1 MARNESEHTSLGPL
15 LAHCCLAAFAA
26 VLGITVSVATG
37 LIPKYGQWYSINSA
51 YRRQTEAMLHGSFAL
66 SHDPRRLGYDMA
78 WAKGGVQQVWGLGVP
93 TWRLPYEALAKLF
106 GYDAFP
112 DRLALIAAIALL
124 AYGLVRLSVL
134 PSPSESF
141 WDNIKRRPEALAGIL
156 LLVLFPPFLALCRT
170 NFDVYEEAEAYAY
183 LMGIGLFGLTLQFI
197 RRPTL
202 SRLLPLAL
210 VSGLAPFVRPT
221 LFCYGL
227 FAVAV
232 ALALTWRRGW
242 PLARSSTGAAVFCL
256 GLALLF
262 LTNAQRFGSGFEFGH
277 TLNVNV
283 FLPMM
288 YATRFTNPTYSAPIS
303 DRAAELFSY
312 LFLVREHIVC
322 CDGYAVRS
330 IPWQASVVRWRDVYF
345 STYDLTFLALLLPTW
360 LASFF
365 LCWQRKIFSEQVNEA
380 AIMAVWALLS
390 SIPLALLFLN
400 YPVMSSR
407 YMMDFAPGFAVTI
420 WAGFQLSCSL
430 IRARA
435 PTHIYLV
442 SLPIVFLAMWWTY
455 QVSTTIIFP
464 HTGGGTVSQ
473 PKIPKEYDNAA
484 LPADLSSYTWPMD
497 RDYGIPFNG
506 YGWDRDNGRT
516 GSLVVLYLRG
526 AERIELE
533 LSPVQGS
540 HLKQSDWDQIRVK
553 VGLEELR
560 RESSQATPEGQ
571 KLTFTRLSKIPDQS
585 QIEIAFIALTNAKN
599 SAQASAFKLQ
609 RVRCQDDASR

>member
-1 MARNESEHTSLGPL
+1 MASKESEHTSLGPL
-15 LAHCCLAAFAA
+15 LVRSCLAGFAA
-26 VLGITVSVATG
+26 ALGVTLSIATG

-66 SHDPRRLGYDMA
+66 SHDPRSLGYDMA
-78 WAKGGVQQVWGLGVP
+78 WVNGGVQQVWGLGVP

-124 AYGLVRLSVL
+124 TYGLVGLLVL
-134 PSPSESF
+134 PAHNRGF
-141 WDNIKRRPEALAGIL
+141 RDNIKRQPEALAGVL

-183 LMGIGLFGLTLQFI
+183 LMGIGLFALTLQFI

-202 SRLLPLAL
+202 SRLLLLAT
-210 VSGLAPFVRPT
+210 VSGLGPFVRPT

-227 FAVAV
+227 FSIVVAF
-232 ALALTWRRGW
+232 ALTWRRGW
-242 PLARSSTGAAVFCL
+242 PLAKSLAGPAVFCL

-262 LTNAQRFGSGFEFGH
+262 LTNAQRFGWGFEFGH

-288 YATRFTNPTYSAPIS
+288 YATRFTNPVYSAPIS
-303 DRAAELFSY
+303 ERAAELFSY

-322 CDGYAVRS
+322 CDGYAARL

-345 STYDLTFLALLLPTW
+345 STYDLTFLALLLSTW
-360 LASFF
+360 IASFF

-380 AIMAVWALLS
+380 TIIAVWALLS
-390 SIPLALLFLN
+390 SIPLTLLFLN

-407 YMMDFAPGFAVTI
+407 YMMDFAPAFAATI
-420 WAGFQLSCSL
+420 WAGFRLSCWVM
-430 IRARA
+430 RTWA
-435 PTHIYLV
+435 PTRIHLV
-442 SLPIVFLAMWWTY
+442 PLPIVLLSMWWMY
-455 QVSTTIIFP
+455 QVSTTEIFP
-464 HTGGGTVSQ
+464 HTGGGTIPQ
-473 PKIPKEYDNAA
+473 PKIPMEYHGTP

-497 RDYGIPFNG
+497 RDYNIPFNG
-506 YGWDRDNGRT
+506 YGWDQGTGRT
-516 GSLVVLYLRG
+516 ASVVVLYLRG
-526 AERIELE
+526 AGRVELE
-533 LSPVQGS
+533 LSSVEGK
-540 HLKQSDWDQIRVK
+540 HLTQSDWDQIRVK
-553 VGLEELR
+553 IGLEELR
-560 RESSQATPEGQ
+560 EESSQVTPEGR
-571 KLTFTRLSKIPDQS
+571 KLTFTRSSKIADQS

-599 SAQASAFKLQ
+599 SAQASDFKLQ
-609 RVRCQDDASR
+609 RVRWQDGVSR